1 MPVSALMEARRE
13 RGATR
18 LATGAGPAEQL
29 VFPVEAHKERSCERN
44 RPDLDGAAAHRGQ
57 HAQRLPVARQVQAWG
72 RPVGVAAA
80 TLKEDRSG
88 PPTAEATG
96 APAETAYLGGGWA
109 VLDDW
114 TPSEDE
120 LADRQER
127 AWEAADEVNAR
138 WQGALRVVPH
148 LSARRAKALWLRLL
162 TVVSWLPAPDRDAL
176 RCYLTTDLRL
186 DVLAA
191 LLRMPEH
198 VFCELLLAAT
208 ETVLGPASDE
218 DDATSLTAI
227 LTRTAR
233 RLGRGMPMALPRG
246 TQAPRLPAAR
256 RTLIPA
262 KSAAIGGGRG
272 HSHRGRPG
280 CSPQDGPPRTAAR
293 ALRVPAGP
301 PAAALAPARG
311 PRPQQEGDQ
320 PHRSRR
326 RAHA

>member
-1 MPVSALMEARRE
+1 MTRAALEE
-13 RGATR
+13 H
-18 LATGAGPAEQL
+18 L
-29 VFPVEAHKERSCERN
+29 
-44 RPDLDGAAAHRGQ
+44 
-57 HAQRLPVARQVQAWG
+57 
-72 RPVGVAAA
+72 
-80 TLKEDRSG
+80 SG
-88 PPTAEATG
+88 PLAEPAAGRAEAT
-96 APAETAYLGGGWA
+96 YRHSWA
-109 VLDDW
+109 VLDGCV
-114 TPSEDE
+114 PSEDE

-127 AWEAADEVNAR
+127 AWEAADEVHAR

-208 ETVLGPASDE
+208 ETVLGPVSGEHDSM
-218 DDATSLTAI
+218 SLTAI

-233 RLGRGMPMALPRG
+233 RLGRGMPLALPRG

-262 KSAAIGGGRG
+262 ESAAIGGGDG
-272 HSHRGRPG
+272 HSHRGQPG
-280 CSPQDGPPRTAAR
+280 WSPQDGPPRTAAR

-301 PAAALAPARG
+301 PAAALGPARG
-311 PRPQQEGDQ
+311 PRSQQAGDQ
-320 PHRSRR
+320 PHHSRR
-326 RAHA
+326 PAHA